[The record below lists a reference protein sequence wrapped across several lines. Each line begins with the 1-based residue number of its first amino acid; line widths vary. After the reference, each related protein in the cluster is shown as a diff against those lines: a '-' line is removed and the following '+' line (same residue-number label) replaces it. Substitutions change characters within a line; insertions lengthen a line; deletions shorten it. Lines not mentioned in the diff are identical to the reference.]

1 MGNGDAPG
9 FHGMLEMDVASLL
22 GDLFPS
28 VGPQSRKNV
37 PTWCMTVRSIVR
49 TNTHKIKGGNGRAG
63 GLSEPTTTL
72 ARIIACNNF

>member
-9 FHGMLEMDVASLL
+9 FRGMLEMDVASLL

-37 PTWCMTVRSIVR
+37 PTVHDHPIYSAHEYT
-49 TNTHKIKGGNGRAG
+49 
-63 GLSEPTTTL
+63 
-72 ARIIACNNF
+72 